1 MSDGIDIAG
10 RYKGTGPRDLLR
22 VGLDIGSTTVKAV
35 VLGTED
41 RLDQAL
47 FSDYRRHHANV
58 RQCVAELV
66 TDIKLSL
73 SRVGLAGNPISLVIT
88 GSGGLEL
95 ASQLQAE
102 FAQEVIAET
111 EAINATYPEGD
122 VIIELGGEDAKIT
135 YLKPTPEQRMNG
147 SCAGGTGAFIDQM
160 ATLLNTD
167 ASGLN
172 DMASK
177 YKTIYPIAS
186 RCGVFAKS
194 DLQPLINDGAA
205 KEDLA
210 ASIFNA
216 VATQTISGL
225 ACGRPIRGNVI
236 FLGGPLFFMSELR
249 EAFKR
254 ILQDRVSRYIIP
266 ENAHL
271 YVAYGAAIMAGRHD
285 QDDKDSAAQVKTDYS
300 PESDV
305 NDPFGPA
312 WGLDQ
317 AEVDRARSEKASNL
331 DKMALQDAMQDGRTT
346 TLVDGE
352 NKVPATETAK
362 DASLNQDMHFDLT
375 SLDGVLSALKGL
387 ENMPS
392 TARTIRPLFLNED
405 ERMEFNDRHG
415 AQVIPTGD
423 LSGAKGPHFLGIDA
437 GSTTI
442 KAVLINDDKTIVWST
457 YGVHK
462 DSPLIAAANIV
473 KEVRKSLPE
482 GAYVARACATGYG
495 EGLVKA
501 GLHVDEGVVETMAHY
516 RAAEEISPGV
526 TSVIDIG
533 GQDMKYIAVNDG
545 VIDSICVN
553 EACSA
558 GCGSF
563 LQTFA
568 QSMGISIQDFTKQ
581 ALASEAPT
589 DLGSR
594 CTVFMNSSVKQAQK
608 EGASPE
614 DIAAGLCYSV
624 VRNALYKVIKLRD
637 ANALGPVV
645 VVQGG
650 TFLNDAVLRA
660 FELLTGRKVTRPNI
674 AGLMGAY
681 GAALTARMH
690 CPQNDEVEDLA
701 AASSRMVH
709 PSMNVADGA
718 KSLGSTPTTPNRAP
732 TSTKSQLSPAAVNRI
747 GTGGSANVASRNDKG
762 FKTTMPD
769 LKVEEGHVVSSILAG
784 SQLDNLSM
792 TTTHD
797 VCKLCQNHCKLTITE
812 FEDGGRY
819 VTGNRCERG
828 GDKNRKRSDRPNLYD
843 FKYKRAF
850 AYRRLTPDK
859 ATRGDI
865 GIPRVL
871 NMYED
876 YPFWFTLLTSLGFR
890 VMISGRSNHEL
901 FESGME
907 SIASENICYPAK
919 LVHGHIHSLVG
930 KGIKTIFYPCVTYE
944 QELVPDT
951 DNHYNCPIVANY
963 PVVIEAN
970 MAELKENGVRFMRP
984 YFNLSNK
991 EKMVERIV
999 RVFDWAKVSED
1010 EARTAVQEA
1019 YREDARFKEDVRQEG
1034 LRALAYMQEYGV
1046 KGVVLSGRPYHVD
1059 PEVNHGIPETICSLG
1074 MAVLSED
1081 SICELDVH
1089 DLPKLSD
1096 YIIPAAGERA
1106 LASNNP
1112 TAAKFRKTVP
1122 SFGDDH
1128 QKMPLRV
1135 TDQWAYHSR
1144 LYSAAKFV
1152 SEYPDLQLVQLVSF
1166 GCGVDA
1172 ITTDQVQEILADKGD
1187 VYTQLKIDEVSN
1199 LGAAKIRLRSLKA
1212 AMDERHQ
1219 RHLDQ
1224 ENSEDQEEAPVM
1236 EQAHTNVA
1244 VKEVDSLPGP
1254 VQAEDS
1260 SDFHDSQESQESA
1273 SHIAVMDADGSD
1285 ELKSDGF
1292 RSTNAQKISLSQRK
1306 ADIVAL
1312 ARFVALHDKSDQGLI
1327 GLHPMGI
1334 RPIRETMASQQKK
1347 QEADNQG
1354 KDAQAGGAAAKP
1366 TLSKYATEHR
1376 FTKEMGHK
1384 FTVVAP
1390 QMSPVHFSL
1399 LEAVFSSADYHFE
1412 LLKHATAEDINTGVK
1427 YVNNDAC
1434 FPAIIVVGQ
1443 LVNAFLSG
1451 RFDPHKCA
1459 VIVTQTGG
1467 MCRATNYYGLLRKAL
1482 ADAGYGYVPII
1493 TLSVQGF
1500 KANPGLQVTP
1510 ALLHRAVKAFYLGD
1524 AMIECLLR
1532 VRPYE
1537 QEPGSANRL
1546 YKLWDTICKETIE
1559 HHGYSKTAKKV
1570 YGHGYL
1576 PYRTLMKRMIRA
1588 FDQLPLRDIPRKP
1601 RVGVVG
1607 EILVKYHPDANNHVV
1622 DLIES
1627 QGCEAVL
1634 PGVCDFM
1641 VNGISNAEW
1650 NEEMLGTGGQV
1661 GVKKIVLK
1669 AADAYRAPMIAGFKA
1684 SHGKFDIPA
1693 HISDLREKA
1702 ASVTS
1707 LGVQAGE
1714 GWLLTG
1720 EIIEL
1725 IQSGAPNIVCAQPFA
1740 CLPNHVTGRGMFGKI
1755 RRTYPEANIVSIDYD
1770 PGASEANQ
1778 LNRIKLMIAAA
1789 KKPGD
1794 QQTLSQ
1800 DHKGAVGSQPA
1811 ESVGLDAGQAAS
1823 VQDEEKVL
1831 ESL

>member
-1 MSDGIDIAG
+1 MSDGVDIAG

-35 VLGTED
+35 VLGAGD
-41 RLDQAL
+41 GLDQAL
-47 FSDYRRHHANV
+47 FNDYRRHHANV

-95 ASQLQAE
+95 ASQLEAE

-285 QDDKDSAAQVKTDYS
+285 QDDQDSAAQVKTDYS

-317 AEVDRARSEKASNL
+317 AEVDRARSGKASSL

-346 TLVDGE
+346 TVVDGE
-352 NKVPATETAK
+352 KKVLATETAK
-362 DASLNQDMHFDLT
+362 DASQNQDMHFELT

-415 AQVIPTGD
+415 SQVIPTGD

-482 GAYVARACATGYG
+482 DAYIARACATGYG

-690 CPQNDEVEDLA
+690 CPQNEEIEDLT
-701 AASSRMVH
+701 
-709 PSMNVADGA
+709 VA
-718 KSLGSTPTTPNRAP
+718 
-732 TSTKSQLSPAAVNRI
+732 
-747 GTGGSANVASRNDKG
+747 
-762 FKTTMPD
+762 
-769 LKVEEGHVVSSILAG
+769 SSILAG
-784 SQLDNLSM
+784 DDLDNLSM

-812 FEDGGRY
+812 FKDGGRY

-919 LVHGHIHSLVG
+919 LVHGHIHSLVD

-999 RVFDWAKVSED
+999 KVFDWAKVSEE

-1019 YREDARFKEDVRQEG
+1019 YREDARFKEDIRQEG

-1112 TAAKFRKTVP
+1112 TATKFRKTVP

-1219 RHLDQ
+1219 RGLAQ
-1224 ENSEDQEEAPVM
+1224 EDSEDQEEAPVM
-1236 EQAHTNVA
+1236 EQAHVKA
-1244 VKEVDSLPGP
+1244 GVKEVDSLPDL
-1254 VQAEDS
+1254 VQAEDP
-1260 SDFHDSQESQESA
+1260 SDSHDSQESQESA
-1273 SHIAVMDADGSD
+1273 SHIAVMDAGASD
-1285 ELKSDGF
+1285 KQKSDGF
-1292 RSTNAQKISLSQRK
+1292 RSTNAQKINLSQRK

-1327 GLHPMGI
+1327 GLHPMGV
-1334 RPIRETMASQQKK
+1334 RPIREAMASQQKK

-1354 KDAQAGGAAAKP
+1354 KDVQASGAAAKP

-1510 ALLHRAVKAFYLGD
+1510 VLLHRAVKAFYLGD

-1559 HHGYSKTAKKV
+1559 NHGYSKTAKKV

-1650 NEEMLGTGGQV
+1650 NEEMLGTGGRV

-1800 DHKGAVGSQPA
+1800 DHMDAVESQPA
-1811 ESVGLDAGQAAS
+1811 GSTGLDAGQAAP